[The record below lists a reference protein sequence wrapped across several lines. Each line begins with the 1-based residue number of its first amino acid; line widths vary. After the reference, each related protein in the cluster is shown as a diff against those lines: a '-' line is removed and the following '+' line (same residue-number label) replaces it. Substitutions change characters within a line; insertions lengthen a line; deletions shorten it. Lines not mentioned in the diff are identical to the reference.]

1 MLRVRLGTPIGELT
15 AFVRGEALVA
25 LDLPGTRGPAAPV
38 LSRRFPGEP
47 LEDAGDAID
56 LVERFGAYLAGDL
69 RALDAIAVDPGG
81 TAFQRAVWAELRRI
95 PAGGTRS
102 YAEVARAIGAPSAV
116 RAVGAA
122 NGANPIA
129 IVIPCHRV
137 VASGGGLGG
146 YGGGLARKRWLLE
159 HERAALPGGARLQR
173 SLFLPAEHRTS
184 R

>member
-1 MLRVRLGTPIGELT
+1 M
-15 AFVRGEALVA
+15 A
-25 LDLPGTRGPAAPV
+25 LDLPGTPGPAAPA
-38 LSRRFPGEP
+38 LPRRFPGEP

-56 LVERFGAYLAGDL
+56 LVGRFSAYLAGDL
-69 RALDAIAVDPGG
+69 AAIDAIAVDPGG
-81 TAFQRAVWAELRRI
+81 TPFQRAVWAELRRI
-95 PAGGTRS
+95 PAGRTRS
-102 YAEVARAIGAPSAV
+102 YAEMARTIGAPRAV

-137 VASGGGLGG
+137 VASGGALGG

-173 SLFLPAEHRTS
+173 SLFPPAESGTPR
-184 R
+184 